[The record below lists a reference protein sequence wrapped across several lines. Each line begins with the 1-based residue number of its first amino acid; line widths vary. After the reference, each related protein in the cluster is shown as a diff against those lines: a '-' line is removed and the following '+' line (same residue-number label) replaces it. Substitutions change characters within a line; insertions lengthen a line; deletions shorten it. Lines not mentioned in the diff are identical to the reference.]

1 MNSSS
6 AGCEAFMFE
15 PAVYAQRRRQLKQ
28 RLSSGLLLL
37 PGNVDVSMNYPHNQY
52 WFRQDSSFS
61 YFFGLNQPELAGLID
76 IDADADILF
85 GDDAGLSEMIWV
97 GPQAALA
104 QRAQAAGVERVQP
117 SRDLAET
124 LAQARRQ
131 GRTIHYLPPYRGET
145 ILELARLLDCTPA
158 QCEAGASESL
168 MTAVIALREIKSD
181 AEIQEIE
188 SALSVTHDMHVA
200 AMQLA
205 KADTF
210 EYQVVAAMEGIMRSH
225 DLQTAYQMI
234 FSRSGEIL
242 HNRDHHNRLRPGDL
256 VVNDAGASSALGY
269 ASDIT
274 RTFPVGGRFSERQRS
289 LYDIVLAAQLFAIGL
304 MRPGVSYLE
313 VHKQAARHMVV
324 GMTALGFFN
333 GTPEQVVESGAY
345 AICFPHGLGHQMGLD
360 VHDMEGLGETRV
372 GYDASVSRSELF
384 GLRNLRLAKPLRA
397 GMVVTVEPGLY
408 FIPVLIQRWQAEA
421 RHSTLI
427 NYEKFAEYLDFGGIR
442 IEDDV
447 LVTSSGARVLG
458 PAIPKTCAEIEGLMA
473 A

>member
-1 MNSSS
+1 MSTFN
-6 AGCEAFMFE
+6 A
-15 PAVYAQRRRQLKQ
+15 AVYAQRRRQLKQ
-28 RLSSGLLLL
+28 QFSSGLLLL
-37 PGNVDVSMNYPHNQY
+37 PGNTDVSMNYLHNHY

-61 YFFGLNQPELAGLID
+61 YFFGLNQPDLAALID
-76 IDADADILF
+76 IDADSEILF
-85 GDDAGLSEMIWV
+85 GDDPGLDDVIWV
-97 GPQAALA
+97 GPQTSFA
-104 QRAQAAGVERVQP
+104 QRAESVDIATVQP
-117 SRDLAET
+117 YKHLAEVV
-124 LAQARRQ
+124 AQARGQ

-145 ILELARLLDCTPA
+145 ILELANLLDCTPE
-158 QCEAGASESL
+158 QCKAGASESL
-168 MTAVIALREIKSD
+168 MAAVIALREIKGEE
-181 AEIQEIE
+181 EIAEIE
-188 SALSVTHDMHVA
+188 SALSVTRDMHIA
-200 AMQLA
+200 AMQQA
-205 KADTF
+205 KADTY

-225 DLQTAYQMI
+225 DLQNAYPMI

-242 HNRDHHNRLRPGDL
+242 HNRDHKNLLQAGDL
-256 VVNDAGASSALGY
+256 VVNDSGASSALGY

-289 LYDIVLAAQLFAIGL
+289 LYEIVLAAQQLAIGA

-313 VHKQAARHMVV
+313 VHKLAAGHMVAAMV
-324 GMTALGFFN
+324 KLGFFN
-333 GTPEQVVESGAY
+333 GSPEQVVESGAY

-397 GMVVTVEPGLY
+397 GMVVTVEPGMY
-408 FIPVLIQRWQAEA
+408 FIPALIQRWQAEA
-421 RHSTLI
+421 RHSNLI
-427 NYEKFAEYLDFGGIR
+427 NYEKFVEHMDFGGIR

-458 PAIPKTCAEIEGLMA
+458 PAIPKTCAEIEALMA